1 MWNRFTPLQLVVMG
15 AAAIA
20 PLVIAGTVSAA
31 LLGLISVETM
41 LAVAIG
47 AGENPGMVTFGA
59 MYLASP
65 IQWLTGRSQVR
76 VRKYLGIVFFLL
88 AASNLAMFMVETGAS
103 AVLSAPFLVAG
114 TAAVAL
120 AAPLFLTSSR
130 RSQRALGMHRW
141 RLLHQATH
149 LVAVA
154 LLAHVLL
161 IPDPG
166 PGAAM
171 ITGGLFAR
179 IPPIRRWLTSK
190 ARRQPTDP
198 VAKA

>member
-1 MWNRFTPLQLVVMG
+1 MWNRFTPLQLAVMG
-15 AAAIA
+15 VAAIA
-20 PLVIAGTVSAA
+20 PLVIAGTISAA

-47 AGENPGMVTFGA
+47 AGENPGIVTFGA

-65 IQWLTGRSQVR
+65 VQWLTGRSQVR
-76 VRKYLGIVFFLL
+76 VRKYLGIIFFLL
-88 AASNLAMFMVETGAS
+88 AASNLAMFVVETGAS

-114 TAAVAL
+114 TVAVAL

-141 RLLHQATH
+141 RVLHQATH

-171 ITGGLFAR
+171 ITGGLVAR

-190 ARRQPTDP
+190 ARRPQTAT
-198 VAKA
+198 VAKP